1 MKTLSEK
8 GFKEI
13 GTFRADRTNS
23 CPLTRVKESKKMERG
38 EYQHF
43 TSDSQI
49 ELIRW
54 NDSNVVAI
62 GSNAV
67 SVEPVKPV
75 KRWKRGKGSVNVEQ
89 PHAMKAY
96 NQGIGGVELVDRD

>member
-8 GFKEI
+8 GFTAAV
-13 GTFRADRTNS
+13 TFRADRTNS
-23 CPLTRVKESKKMERG
+23 CSLTCVKELKKMERG

-43 TSDSQI
+43 TSGNQI

-54 NDSNVVAI
+54 NDNNVVTI

-75 KRWKRGKGSVNVEQ
+75 KR
-89 PHAMKAY
+89 
-96 NQGIGGVELVDRD
+96 